1 MLLPADPKAEFLS
14 FAPQI
19 RAAIERVLTSGH
31 YILGPEV
38 EAFESEF
45 SRYLGGGQVI
55 GVANGTEAIE
65 LALRA
70 AGVGPGDRV
79 ATVANTVT
87 ATVSAIEQIGAR
99 PVFVE
104 IDPATLVMSL
114 PALQAV
120 LARTVVKAVIPV
132 HLYGHPADMPGI
144 MALCRAAG
152 VVVIEDCA
160 QSHGARVGGRHA
172 GTWGDYAAFSFYP
185 TKNLGALGD
194 GGAVVA
200 SQPEGAERIRRFRQ
214 YGWRQRYIAE
224 SPGRN
229 SRLDEL
235 QAAILRVKL
244 PSLDVLNTQRRVLAA
259 AYQDRLSG
267 LPVLLPAT
275 AEGVEPVYHQ
285 YVIRTDRRD
294 ALREALLPQGITC
307 GVLYPVPIHRQPA
320 YADPALSL
328 PESERACAEV
338 LCLPCHPGIT
348 LADVETVARA
358 IRAFF
363 VR

>member
-14 FAPQI
+14 FAPQV

-45 SRYLGGGQVI
+45 SRYLGGGQVL

-114 PALQAV
+114 PALQAI
-120 LARTVVKAVIPV
+120 LAGTVVKAVIPV

-160 QSHGARVGGRHA
+160 RLLLCANMMDSLLRRRHGHRTHADVATRHLLLLHDGVILLRGNLLNLRGRYA
-172 GTWGDYAAFSFYP
+172 G
-185 TKNLGALGD
+185 LGHGLLD
-194 GGAVVA
+194 
-200 SQPEGAERIRRFRQ
+200 
-214 YGWRQRYIAE
+214 
-224 SPGRN
+224 
-229 SRLDEL
+229 RLIQL
-235 QAAILRVKL
+235 VKL
-244 PSLDVLNTQRRVLAA
+244 L
-259 AYQDRLSG
+259 
-267 LPVLLPAT
+267 
-275 AEGVEPVYHQ
+275 H
-285 YVIRTDRRD
+285 
-294 ALREALLPQGITC
+294 
-307 GVLYPVPIHRQPA
+307 
-320 YADPALSL
+320 
-328 PESERACAEV
+328 
-338 LCLPCHPGIT
+338 
-348 LADVETVARA
+348 
-358 IRAFF
+358 F
-363 VR
+363 